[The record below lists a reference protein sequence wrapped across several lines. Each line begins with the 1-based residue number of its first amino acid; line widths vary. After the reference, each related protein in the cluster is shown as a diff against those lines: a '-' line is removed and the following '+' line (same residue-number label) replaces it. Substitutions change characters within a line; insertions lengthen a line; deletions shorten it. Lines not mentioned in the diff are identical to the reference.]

1 VAGCRSAPL
10 IARAFGNGFPAV
22 PIVGQ
27 GTWNVPLRGS
37 ARDEAIGAL
46 RAGVDLGMVHIDTA
60 EMYGDG
66 GAETLVGDAIA
77 GLPREQVF
85 LVSKVLPSNA
95 SYEGTLKACHASM
108 KRMRVDYLDCFLL
121 HWPGN
126 FPIADTMRALEKLV
140 ADGDIRSL
148 GVSNF
153 DVADLR
159 DAQAALKREKIAC
172 NQVLYHL
179 GERTIEENETAYC
192 REAGIAIV
200 AYTPFGR
207 GDWQDAPG
215 AKELARIAKAHGVTA
230 HAVILAFLTR
240 EDLTFAIPKASAGA
254 HVRENAAAGDFR
266 LTAEEIAAI
275 DRAFPVRKRRGGL
288 PTL

>member
-1 VAGCRSAPL
+1 L
-10 IARAFGNGFPAV
+10 IARAFGAGGPAV

-27 GTWNVPLRGS
+27 GTWNVPLRGG
-37 ARDEAIGAL
+37 ARDEAIRAL
-46 RAGVDLGMVHIDTA
+46 RAGIDAGMVHVDTA

-77 GLPREQVF
+77 DLPREALF

-95 SYEGTLKACHASM
+95 TYDGTIRACERSLQ
-108 KRMRVDYLDCFLL
+108 RLRTDYLDCYLL
-121 HWPGN
+121 HWRGSTPLAETLG
-126 FPIADTMRALEKLV
+126 ALEQLV
-140 ADGDIRSL
+140 HDGKIRSL

-153 DVADLR
+153 DVADLEEAR
-159 DAQAALKREKIAC
+159 VLLSHERIAC

-179 GERTIEENETAYC
+179 GERSVEAHEVPYC
-192 REAGIAIV
+192 RDRGIAFV

-207 GDWQDAPG
+207 GDWREGPG
-215 AKELARIAKAHGVTA
+215 ARALDAIAQRHGVGA

-240 EDLTFAIPKASAGA
+240 TDGTFAIPKASDVA
-254 HVRENAAAGDFR
+254 HARANAAAGDLR
-266 LTAEEIAAI
+266 LTSDEIASLE
-275 DRAFPVRKRRGGL
+275 RAFPLRPRRGGL